1 MAAEVLLVASAMEGK
16 KIRNSADKYRP
27 EERLLRINCERFK
40 VIELNDAARQRAAI
54 KRIMRYRA
62 LFATNDLTVA

>member
-1 MAAEVLLVASAMEGK
+1 MAAEVLLEVLAMDGIK
-16 KIRNSADKYRP
+16 VRNSDKYRS

>member
-1 MAAEVLLVASAMEGK
+1 MAAEVLLEVLAMDGIK
-16 KIRNSADKYRP
+16 VRNSDKYRP